1 MLVRI
6 APLAVQQLLVA
17 NGHAAAA
24 NPIVAVPGM
33 NMVEIC
39 QRGVPEG
46 DTLPE
51 YQIGC
56 ERDPE
61 AARLKFPPKGA
72 RGTWQKY
79 VMSAGVGLSSATG
92 SATRTT

>member
-1 MLVRI
+1 MHVHRIAEVADDPLGTQAAGLVLVRI

-17 NGHAAAA
+17 NGHASTA

-33 NMVEIC
+33 NMIEISQC
-39 QRGVPEG
+39 GSPRD
-46 DTLPE
+46 DTLTE
-51 YQIGC
+51 YQIAC

-72 RGTWQKY
+72 
-79 VMSAGVGLSSATG
+79 
-92 SATRTT
+92 